1 MTPEV
6 DGGLMPI
13 QSGHIVTLRLS
24 ASWPG
29 AAETLASALTVC

>member
-13 QSGHIVTLRLS
+13 QSGHIVTLRLIVS
-24 ASWPG
+24 CPG
-29 AAETLASALTVC
+29 AAETLASALAIC